1 MTDQLPVALLRPSH
15 IRVLL
20 VPIHPIR
27 KDTFRQY
34 VDTISEFAVVSTS
47 DLTKPDSTKATS
59 KFSQQMYEHD
69 GYLHMNYV
77 TFYDKDHA
85 PLEEMQPWRQIVAV
99 VGVMHCQQVTSIG
112 EGGKRFQSIL
122 NRYPAVLASRCFAF
136 EPTEQQADDTRGCIM
151 IPDDPKKLSF
161 YLQTQINDL
170 ANELLVAFGNMAA
183 HAEKRPMIN
192 GPLLTSPLIL
202 PLSTSAAP
210 SPIGNIASPSA
221 LHAAQSATSI
231 IPSPHGAS
239 LPSAGVR
246 EASAPTLMPQDSA
259 SSMLG
264 NIFAPDKTKK
274 RTPARAQKIVGDLF
288 LLAGRLDLAISSYST
303 ALEAMKAMADY
314 QWQACTME
322 SYYCALLLSLLS
334 KTGAW
339 PPPENNDNASFMSED
354 NALPALFT
362 RQPLKPPTYAT
373 LFEAARINAQFRALI
388 CDIPERYREI
398 VTLYEKAC
406 APGQQGYY
414 PHFQTQ
420 ACLTIA
426 KFLAAMWLNKF
437 NGPITGGA
445 GILLYTPESKGIA
458 DIATNMGLQPARQA
472 GASASGGMGSSGP
485 ASDKDRIVLN
495 GGLGCS
501 RVDVSSWAMKAWG
514 LGIEYLTL
522 SDQIRCVT
530 GITTAYALVGL
541 RKKHA
546 FFLRQTALLLAANLR
561 GPQRARMGSLPDIAE
576 APDVKVGRATVTARG
591 GPLESGSLLEC
602 MDIVCKA
609 YGAGQLGGAAD
620 VDAPMALYDD
630 ENDDWVDAYFDESDL
645 DLSSIDD
652 PGAHRYIRPSAPL
665 TRVRYGWP
673 DLQIS
678 VLKETIEMAETVGA
692 QAALVNAALRL
703 LHRLHRN
710 LSENEQHDVLDTLE
724 AALGPQISLPSGS
737 STCRVPVLR
746 RVEVLRQGLTEV
758 PYPHPRGL
766 LSGKVTAAADE
777 KKDPFLYNPFADKG
791 KSAKRDLG
799 RSVLL
804 VAGELA
810 FFDVTFANPFLF
822 DLDVDDLALHTSGVA
837 FDPVPRPSAPIPAH
851 ARAHTIR
858 LAGTPRESGTL
869 EIRGVSARLFGGL
882 RVEIECLSRLIENPK
897 VRTKDGHRR
906 PQDETARFGKR
917 VTDLKP
923 ASKGDDAPLPPWSIP
938 ISVIPAQPVLQIV
951 KDATGGGAQASRM
964 LFAGERTAFPLR
976 LENIGQT
983 VVDFVTVGMLES
995 YVEPAPGAAGAEMA
1009 LEEPEDVYERDVHWR
1024 SVRALWVEKDPRR
1037 TAGSGGGGLAGG
1049 PPVLGEAVVERLDMR
1064 LAPGESADVWIGVF
1078 GKLGCTGG
1086 TITVSYAST
1095 DASPPDSPTFHT
1107 RVLVQPVHVTV
1118 TRSLHPLT
1126 MDVLLLTDRRDFIG
1140 STEEGAG
1147 GQHRD
1152 MSLEELTVDV
1162 GGEEDEREDSEKRQK
1177 DDYCLFVLDLRNF
1190 WRGVFEVVFEVFDDP
1205 ESVVP
1210 SYETRTVI
1218 HSGVTKRIHLPVR
1231 RLLLPA
1237 SQASQRIPE
1246 PSWKQFVVGKTRKR
1260 APREEHARRTWFWYR
1275 EELLRRVRVRWHA
1288 SGNRAGTVPL
1298 RALKLGPE
1306 MGAAL
1311 RQQRVAVDVDVAGK
1325 AAAGPTRWTLKVW
1338 EEVTLVWTVRNMT
1351 DRQLLP
1357 LLRVLPTRNP
1367 PPLTSGAT
1375 PAITTSSSP
1384 AGVSLSPRQVSAAAT
1399 NVIPAAPLTAVL
1411 PPVPPGSSVS
1421 HTLPLLATGSG
1432 AVCFLW
1438 TVEDLDAAD
1447 AAAGEGAWCG
1457 GEDAVLTVI

>member
-1 MTDQLPVALLRPSH
+1 MSDQLPVALLRPSH

-27 KDTFRQY
+27 KETFRQY
-34 VDTISEFAVVSTS
+34 VDTISEFAVVSTG

-59 KFSQQMYEHD
+59 KFAQQMYEHD
-69 GYLHMNYV
+69 GYLHINYV
-77 TFYDKDHA
+77 TSYNKDHA
-85 PLEEMQPWRQIVAV
+85 PLEEIQPWRQIVAV

-192 GPLLTSPLIL
+192 GPLMNSPLIL
-202 PLSTSAAP
+202 PASTSATS
-210 SPIGNIASPSA
+210 SPIGNTASPSA
-221 LHAAQSATSI
+221 LHAASSATSI
-231 IPSPHGAS
+231 IPSPIGAS
-239 LPSAGVR
+239 LPSAGLR
-246 EASAPTLMPQDSA
+246 EASGPSLIPQDSA

-314 QWQACTME
+314 QWQACALE

-339 PPPENNDNASFMSED
+339 PPPENNDNTSFMSD
-354 NALPALFT
+354 DHAVPAVFT
-362 RQPLKPPTYAT
+362 RQPLRPPTYAT
-373 LFEAARINAQFRALI
+373 LFEAARINAQFRTLI

-420 ACLTIA
+420 ACLTMA
-426 KFLAAMWLNKF
+426 RFLAAMWVNKF
-437 NGPITGGA
+437 SFPITGGA

-458 DIATNMGLQPARQA
+458 DIATNMGLQPSRQA
-472 GASASGGMGSSGP
+472 GASATSGAGSSGP
-485 ASDKDRIVLN
+485 ASDKDRIVLH

-530 GITTAYALVGL
+530 AITTAYALVGF
-541 RKKHA
+541 RKKHS

-561 GPQRARMGSLPDIAE
+561 GPQRARLGSLPDIAE
-576 APDVKVGRATVTARG
+576 APEARTGRVTATARG
-591 GPLESGSLLEC
+591 PVESASLVEC

-620 VDAPMALYDD
+620 VDGPMALYDD
-630 ENDDWVDAYFDESDL
+630 DNDDWVDAYFDESDL
-645 DLSSIDD
+645 DLNSSVDD
-652 PGAHRYIRPSAPL
+652 PGAYRYVGPSAPL

-678 VLKETIEMAETVGA
+678 ALKETIDMAETVGA
-692 QAALVNAALRL
+692 PAALVSTALRL
-703 LHRLHRN
+703 LHRLHRYLN
-710 LSENEQHDVLDTLE
+710 ENEQHDILDTLE
-724 AALGPQISLPSGS
+724 ATSASLGPLSTLPSGS
-737 STCRVPVLR
+737 PACRVPVLR

-758 PYPHPRGL
+758 PHPHPRGL
-766 LSGKVTAAADE
+766 LTGKVTAAADE

-791 KSAKRDLG
+791 KAAKRDLG

-837 FDPVPRPSAPIPAH
+837 FDPVPRPSAPVPAQ

-858 LAGTPRESGTL
+858 LAGTPREAGTL
-869 EIRGVSARLFGGL
+869 EIKGVSAKLFGGL
-882 RVEIECLSRLIENPK
+882 RVDIECLSRLIENPK

-917 VTDLKP
+917 IPDGK
-923 ASKGDDAPLPPWSIP
+923 SKGEDAPLTPWSIP

-951 KDATGGGAQASRM
+951 KDASGVPASRM

-976 LENIGQT
+976 LENIGET

-995 YVEPAPGAAGAEMA
+995 YVDPALGNAGSETA

-1037 TAGSGGGGLAGG
+1037 TAGNGSDVGGG
-1049 PPVLGEAVVERLDMR
+1049 PPVLGDAVVERLDMR
-1064 LAPGESADVWIGVF
+1064 LAPGETAEVWIGVF

-1086 TITVSYAST
+1086 TITVSYASS
-1095 DASPPDSPTFHT
+1095 DASPTDSPTFHT

-1126 MDVLLLTDRRDFIG
+1126 MDVLLLTDRQEFLE
-1140 STEEGAG
+1140 SAEETGG
-1147 GQHRD
+1147 GQYRD
-1152 MSLEELTVDV
+1152 MSLEELTVNV
-1162 GGEEDEREDSEKRQK
+1162 TKGGKEDAYDSSVSRQK

-1205 ESVVP
+1205 ESLAP

-1231 RLLLPA
+1231 RLLLPS
-1237 SQASQRIPE
+1237 SQTTQRIPE

-1311 RQQRVAVDVDVAGK
+1311 RQQRIAVDVDVAGQN
-1325 AAAGPTRWTLKVW
+1325 GWSVQVW
-1338 EEVTLVWTVRNMT
+1338 EEVTLVWTVRNLT
-1351 DRQLLP
+1351 DRPLLP

-1367 PPLTSGAT
+1367 PPLTGGIA
-1375 PAITTSSSP
+1375 PAAAVSVTAASP
-1384 AGVSLSPRQVSAAAT
+1384 SLPQPHVSAGAT
-1399 NVIPAAPLTAVL
+1399 NVAPAAPLTAVL
-1411 PPVPPGSSVS
+1411 PPVPPGGSVS

-1432 AVCFLW
+1432 DVCFLW
-1438 TVEDLDAAD
+1438 TLEDLDAAD
-1447 AAAGEGAWCG
+1447 PAAGEGAWCG
-1457 GEDAVLTVI
+1457 GEDVVLTVA